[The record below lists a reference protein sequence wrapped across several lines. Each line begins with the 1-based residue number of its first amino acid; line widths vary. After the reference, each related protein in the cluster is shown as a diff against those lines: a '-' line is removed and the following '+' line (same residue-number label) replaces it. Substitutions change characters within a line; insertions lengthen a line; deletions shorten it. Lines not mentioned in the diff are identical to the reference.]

1 MSKLEW
7 NLKELFINNEEF
19 NKEIKKVKRLI
30 SKIKKYKDIEL
41 DSITLLKMLN
51 DKWKIKEL
59 NNNILVYASL
69 MYYKNINN
77 EECINNKK
85 IAENF
90 NNEVNTEL
98 KFIDKK
104 ILDLGFDKTNE
115 FISKNK
121 KLKIYKHSLNN
132 LFRLQEHIQNDNIN
146 QKIKENNNNIN
157 NELNIYNDILKN
169 IKYDSIKINDKEVE
183 LNATSIGKYLSSRD
197 RNTRKETYFALNNA
211 YIKDKEEFAKILD
224 TIYENRINNAFL
236 EKYNSVLE
244 KTLYEENIDIEIID
258 KLIKSVNNNLSLIQS
273 YLKIKSNILEIEEP
287 HLYDFNVPLDNNL
300 QIKYTINDAKKIIIN
315 ALKPLGSEYIKIIKK
330 LFKGH
335 IDAELNENK
344 HQSITFSWNTYS
356 FMNFRGSYV
365 DIKNM
370 IHEIGHIVNYYLSMN
385 NEPFIY
391 ADSTIFVG
399 ETASIVNEILLN
411 RYLYNN
417 AKSVNEKIFYLSKE
431 IENYFTSVFK
441 QTMYTEFENNLYEY
455 KKNNNLTSNILSE
468 IYNNIIKKYYGDN
481 VIYDDISNIEWT
493 RLGHLYRWSYY
504 PYKYATGLLI
514 ASVVVDSLVDKNKLS
529 KKKYIEFLSSGSNN
543 YSLDL
548 LKMINIDLINTDV
561 IKEGFNILE
570 NDINKLNNLIQN
582 KREDS

>member
-115 FISKNK
+115 FISKNE

-287 HLYDFNVPLDNNL
+287 HLYDFNVHLDNNL

>member
-1 MSKLEW
+1 MSKIEW

-30 SKIKKYKDIEL
+30 NKIKKYKDIEL
-41 DSITLLKMLN
+41 DSTTLLKMLN

-104 ILDLGFDKTNE
+104 ILDLGLDKTNE
-115 FISKNK
+115 FIIENE
-121 KLKIYKHSLNN
+121 KLNIYKHSLND
-132 LFRLQEHIQNDNIN
+132 LFRLQEHIQNDNTN

-157 NELNIYNDILKN
+157 NKINIYNDILKN
-169 IKYDSIKINDKEVE
+169 IKYNSIKINDKEVE
-183 LNATSIGKYLSSRD
+183 LNATNIGKYLSSRD
-197 RNTRKETYFALNNA
+197 RNTRKETYFALNDA

-258 KLIKSVNNNLSLIQS
+258 KLIKSVNNNLSLMQS

-300 QIKYTINDAKKIIIN
+300 QIKYTISDAKKIIIN

-417 AKSVNEKIFYLSKE
+417 AKSANEKIFYLSKE

-570 NDINKLNNLIQN
+570 NDINKLNDLIQN

>member
-104 ILDLGFDKTNE
+104 ILDLGLDKTNE
-115 FISKNK
+115 FISKNE

-273 YLKIKSNILEIEEP
+273 YLKIKSSILEIEEP

-455 KKNNNLTSNILSE
+455 KKNNNLTSNIISE

-493 RLGHLYRWSYY
+493 RLGYLYRWSYY

>member
-104 ILDLGFDKTNE
+104 ILDLGLDKTNE
-115 FISKNK
+115 FISKNE

-197 RNTRKETYFALNNA
+197 RNTRKEMYFALNNA

>member
-104 ILDLGFDKTNE
+104 ILDLGLDKTNE
-115 FISKNK
+115 FISKNE

-211 YIKDKEEFAKILD
+211 YIKNKEEFAKILD

-315 ALKPLGSEYIKIIKK
+315 ALEALGSEYIKIIKK

-335 IDAELNENK
+335 IDADLNENK

>member
-59 NNNILVYASL
+59 NNNILVHASL

-115 FISKNK
+115 FISKNE
-121 KLKIYKHSLNN
+121 KLKIYKYSLNN

-211 YIKDKEEFAKILD
+211 YIKNKEEFAKILD

-300 QIKYTINDAKKIIIN
+300 QIKYTINNAKKIIIN

>member
-104 ILDLGFDKTNE
+104 ILDLGLDKTNE
-115 FISKNK
+115 FISKNE

-183 LNATSIGKYLSSRD
+183 LNTTSIGKYLSSRD

-287 HLYDFNVPLDNNL
+287 HLYDFNVHLDNNL

>member
-104 ILDLGFDKTNE
+104 ILDLGLDKTNE
-115 FISKNK
+115 FISKNE

-236 EKYNSVLE
+236 GKYNSVLE

-335 IDAELNENK
+335 IDADLMK
-344 HQSITFSWNTYS
+344 ISINQLLFH
-356 FMNFRGSYV
+356 G
-365 DIKNM
+365 
-370 IHEIGHIVNYYLSMN
+370 IHI
-385 NEPFIY
+385 
-391 ADSTIFVG
+391 
-399 ETASIVNEILLN
+399 
-411 RYLYNN
+411 
-417 AKSVNEKIFYLSKE
+417 
-431 IENYFTSVFK
+431 
-441 QTMYTEFENNLYEY
+441 
-455 KKNNNLTSNILSE
+455 
-468 IYNNIIKKYYGDN
+468 
-481 VIYDDISNIEWT
+481 
-493 RLGHLYRWSYY
+493 HL
-504 PYKYATGLLI
+504 
-514 ASVVVDSLVDKNKLS
+514 
-529 KKKYIEFLSSGSNN
+529 
-543 YSLDL
+543 
-548 LKMINIDLINTDV
+548 
-561 IKEGFNILE
+561 
-570 NDINKLNNLIQN
+570 
-582 KREDS
+582 

>member
-115 FISKNK
+115 FISKNE
-121 KLKIYKHSLNN
+121 KLKIYKYSLNN

-417 AKSVNEKIFYLSKE
+417 DKSVNEKIFYLSKE

>member
-104 ILDLGFDKTNE
+104 ILDLGLDKTNE
-115 FISKNK
+115 FISKNE

-287 HLYDFNVPLDNNL
+287 HLYDFNVHLDNNL

>member
-30 SKIKKYKDIEL
+30 SKIKKYKDIDL

-115 FISKNK
+115 FISKNE
-121 KLKIYKHSLNN
+121 KLEIYKHSLNN
-132 LFRLQEHIQNDNIN
+132 LFRLQEHIQNDDIN

>member
-104 ILDLGFDKTNE
+104 ILDLGLDKTNE
-115 FISKNK
+115 FISKNE

-287 HLYDFNVPLDNNL
+287 HSYDFNVPLDNNL
-300 QIKYTINDAKKIIIN
+300 QIKYTIYDAKKIIIN

>member
-104 ILDLGFDKTNE
+104 ILDLGLDKTNE
-115 FISKNK
+115 FISKNE

-258 KLIKSVNNNLSLIQS
+258 KLIKFVNNNLSLIQS

-287 HLYDFNVPLDNNL
+287 HLYDFNVSLDNNL

>member
-115 FISKNK
+115 FISKNE

-300 QIKYTINDAKKIIIN
+300 QIKYTIYDAKKIIIN

-529 KKKYIEFLSSGSNN
+529 KMKYIEFLSSGSNN